1 MLIVRWP
8 LRYLAYPAVFCSVL
22 WASAAQAAEPL
33 AGKALFEKFCAECHA
48 AGHGHPGT
56 QRLAWSRGEKLAVL
70 EKRKDL
76 SAEYIRAIVRNG
88 LLEMPP
94 YRPTEITDAELVQL
108 SQYLAP
114 RKK

>member
-1 MLIVRWP
+1 MLIMRWP
-8 LRYLAYPAVFCSVL
+8 LRYLAYPAVIWGVL
-22 WASAAQAAEPL
+22 GASAVQAAEPPP
-33 AGKALFEKFCAECHA
+33 GKALFEKFCAECHA
-48 AGHGHPGT
+48 PGHGHPGT

-88 LLEMPP
+88 LFEMPP

-114 RKK
+114 RKE